1 MTLESLKE
9 EYKREVG
16 NQQCVK
22 QLPMDD
28 LDQMFEE
35 IDEANNLQDFLD
47 VVGRWS
53 HDAPRIGAAMV
64 ILKKVIDL
72 HDQ

>member
-1 MTLESLKE
+1 MTLEALKE

-28 LDQMFEE
+28 LDQMFEQ

-47 VVGRWS
+47 VVSLWS
-53 HDAPRIGAAMV
+53 QESVRIGAAMV
-64 ILKKVIDL
+64 ILKKVVDL
-72 HDQ
+72 NDQ

>member
-1 MTLESLKE
+1 MTLEVLKE

-22 QLPMDD
+22 QLPMND

-47 VVGRWS
+47 VVGLWS
-53 HDAPRIGAAMV
+53 QDAVRIGAAMV
-64 ILKKVIDL
+64 VLKKVIDL

>member
-1 MTLESLKE
+1 MTLDALKE

-47 VVGRWS
+47 VVGLWS
-53 HDAPRIGAAMV
+53 QDAVRIGAAMV
-64 ILKKVIDL
+64 VLKKVIDL